1 MISTNTITYW
11 KCSIENMLN
20 QKSVTPKHLAKIPGE
35 LSSAQLVLGLIVRL
49 FSGKIYHDIESRF
62 SWLKTKAISKE
73 NEEEINNFGWKI
85 KIYVTATHLNLDH

>member
-62 SWLKTKAISKE
+62 SWLETKAISKE
-73 NEEEINNFGWKI
+73 NEKEINNFGWKI